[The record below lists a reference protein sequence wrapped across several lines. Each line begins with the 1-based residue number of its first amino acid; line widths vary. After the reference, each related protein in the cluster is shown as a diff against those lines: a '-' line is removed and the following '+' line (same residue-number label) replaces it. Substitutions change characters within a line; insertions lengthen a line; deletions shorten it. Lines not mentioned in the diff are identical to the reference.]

1 MAKTTRER
9 QLEARQTKLDHVQEQ
24 IDSGELVIRTM
35 TPAERVDWVERRRK
49 LDASST
55 PAERGRRAAALE
67 NRRRRME
74 RNRSRRNPSDDGSPR
89 DLDKDARTCKE

>member
-9 QLEARQTKLDHVQEQ
+9 EQEARQTKLDHIQEQ
-24 IDSGELVIRTM
+24 IDSGELLIRTM
-35 TPAERVDWVERRRK
+35 TPTEHADWVEQRRK
-49 LDASST
+49 LDASSS

-74 RNRSRRNPSDDGSPR
+74 RNS
-89 DLDKDARTCKE
+89 

>member
-9 QLEARQTKLDHVQEQ
+9 EQEARQTKLDHVQEQ

-35 TPAERVDWVERRRK
+35 TPAERADWVEQRRK

-67 NRRRRME
+67 NRRGAW
-74 RNRSRRNPSDDGSPR
+74 NALVSRRNTSDNGASR
-89 DLDKDARTCKE
+89 DLDKDALTCTE